1 MPADTNSGTR
11 SRPGFFARL
20 KERLLGPDSGQDSGP
35 AAQRP
40 ASPPGTPDIV
50 TDPVAPVPA
59 PQPPKASRFRLGT
72 ALDWL
77 AGRKFDEQ
85 MAEELETHLLGADV
99 SLETAADIVR
109 RVKKNAGGRN
119 VATIDDAR
127 QVLREAL
134 VEILEPRAKPLVIP
148 AAPRPFVIL
157 MVGVN
162 GSGKT
167 TTIGKLARRLKDD
180 GLKVMLAAGD
190 TFRAAAIEQLQVWG
204 ERNDVPVVAQQAG
217 ADPAA
222 VIYDAFEAAR
232 ARGFDVLLADTAGR
246 LQNKAH
252 LMQEL
257 QKVVRVVRRLDPTAP
272 HETMIVLDASLGQNA
287 VAQARQ
293 FHEAVGL
300 TGITMTKL
308 DAGGKGGVLLTLAS
322 ELAVPVRFIG
332 IGEQAADMDVFDAA
346 EFAAALTGTPLAGT
360 SSPGASPAA

>member
-1 MPADTNSGTR
+1 MPADTNSGTG
-11 SRPGFFARL
+11 SRTGFFARL
-20 KERLLGPDSGQDSGP
+20 KERLLGPDTS
-35 AAQRP
+35 
-40 ASPPGTPDIV
+40 
-50 TDPVAPVPA
+50 PA
-59 PQPPKASRFRLGT
+59 PAPPSAAAAAAPCEPAQAVALPTSSRSRLGA

-85 MAEELETHLLGADV
+85 TAEELETHLLGADV
-99 SLETAADIVR
+99 SLATAANIIR
-109 RVKKNAGGRN
+109 RVKSVAGSRN
-119 VATIDDAR
+119 VATRDEAR
-127 QVLREAL
+127 QILAAAL
-134 VEILEPRAKPLVIP
+134 VEILEPRAQPLVIP
-148 AAPRPFVIL
+148 ASPRPFVIL

-167 TTIGKLARRLKDD
+167 TTIGNLARRLKDD

-204 ERNDVPVVAQQAG
+204 ARNDVPVIAQQVG

-222 VIYDAFEAAR
+222 VVYDAFEAAR
-232 ARGFDVLLADTAGR
+232 ARGYDVLLADTAGR

-257 QKVVRVVRRLDPTAP
+257 QKVVRVLRRLDPLAP

-287 VAQARQ
+287 VAQAKE
-293 FHEAVGL
+293 FHAAVGL

-308 DAGGKGGVLLTLAS
+308 DAGGKGGVLVTLAG

-332 IGEQAADMDVFDAA
+332 IGEQAADLDVFDAV
-346 EFAAALTGTPLAGT
+346 EFAAALTGTAAGPA
-360 SSPGASPAA
+360 PGSATVRP

>member
-1 MPADTNSGTR
+1 
-11 SRPGFFARL
+11 
-20 KERLLGPDSGQDSGP
+20 
-35 AAQRP
+35 
-40 ASPPGTPDIV
+40 V
-50 TDPVAPVPA
+50 T
-59 PQPPKASRFRLGT
+59 
-72 ALDWL
+72 
-77 AGRKFDEQ
+77 
-85 MAEELETHLLGADV
+85 
-99 SLETAADIVR
+99 
-109 RVKKNAGGRN
+109 
-119 VATIDDAR
+119 TIDDAR

-134 VEILEPRAKPLVIP
+134 VEILEPRAQPLVIP
-148 AAPRPFVIL
+148 PAPRPFVIL

-257 QKVVRVVRRLDPTAP
+257 QKVVRVMRRLDPGAP

-287 VAQARQ
+287 VAQAKQ
-293 FHEAVGL
+293 FHEAIGL

-308 DAGGKGGVLLTLAS
+308 DAGGKGGVLLTLAG
-322 ELAVPVRFIG
+322 ELNVPVRFIG

-346 EFAAALTGTPLAGT
+346 EFAAALTGTA
-360 SSPGASPAA
+360 PAA

>member
-1 MPADTNSGTR
+1 MPT
-11 SRPGFFARL
+11 
-20 KERLLGPDSGQDSGP
+20 
-35 AAQRP
+35 AA
-40 ASPPGTPDIV
+40 
-50 TDPVAPVPA
+50 PA
-59 PQPPKASRFRLGT
+59 PQPAKPSRFRLGA

-85 MAEELETHLLGADV
+85 TAEELEMHLLGADV
-99 SLETAADIVR
+99 SLETATDIVR
-109 RVKKNAGGRN
+109 RVKKKAGGRS
-119 VATIDDAR
+119 VVTIDDAR

-134 VEILEPRAKPLVIP
+134 VEILEPRARPLVIP

-167 TTIGKLARRLKDD
+167 TTIGKLARRLKED

-222 VIYDAFEAAR
+222 VIFDAFEAAR

-257 QKVVRVVRRLDPTAP
+257 QKVVRVMRRLDPTAP

-287 VAQARQ
+287 VAQAKQ
-293 FHEAVGL
+293 FHEAIGL

-308 DAGGKGGVLLTLAS
+308 DAGGKGGVLLTLAG
-322 ELAVPVRFIG
+322 ELNVPVRFIG

-346 EFAAALTGTPLAGT
+346 EFAAALTGTPLTGT
-360 SSPGASPAA
+360 PPPGASPAA

>member
-1 MPADTNSGTR
+1 M
-11 SRPGFFARL
+11 
-20 KERLLGPDSGQDSGP
+20 
-35 AAQRP
+35 
-40 ASPPGTPDIV
+40 
-50 TDPVAPVPA
+50 
-59 PQPPKASRFRLGT
+59 
-72 ALDWL
+72 
-77 AGRKFDEQ
+77 GRKFD
-85 MAEELETHLLGADV
+85 ARTIDELEMHLLAADV
-99 SLETAADIVR
+99 SLTTATETIR
-109 RVKKNAGGRN
+109 RVKKLAGSRN
-119 VATIDDAR
+119 VASIDDAR
-127 QVLREAL
+127 QVLRDVL
-134 VEILEPRAKPLVIP
+134 TDILRPRAKPLVIP
-148 AAPRPFVIL
+148 PGPRPFVIL

-167 TTIGKLARRLKDD
+167 TTIGKLARRLTDD

-222 VIYDAFEAAR
+222 VVYDAFEAAR
-232 ARGFDVLLADTAGR
+232 ARGYDVLLADTAGR

-287 VAQARQ
+287 VAQAKQ
-293 FHEAVGL
+293 FHEAIGL

-322 ELAVPVRFIG
+322 ELEVPIRFIG

-346 EFAAALTGTPLAGT
+346 EFAAALTGTPL
-360 SSPGASPAA
+360 PAA